1 MAMTKRTLLWLLTA
15 AILASTGC
23 GSRNL
28 YKNAHFTNPPLE
40 RGYVYPT
47 RTAMLDAG
55 QDPVEFGSPAVS
67 RDVVF
72 VASETKGVEAFERT
86 GFHRKWQFYT
96 KNGVDGELL
105 LDNNV
110 LYFGAMD
117 GNFYALDAEFGKVLW
132 KYETK
137 TPVFAR
143 ATIANKRVYLT
154 TSDDIIYCLEQAT
167 GKWIWHYKRGGNFI
181 TTVHGNS
188 TPAIDG
194 GLAYVG
200 FSDGYLVALNA
211 ADGNL
216 VWEQKIHRGT
226 KFTDVD
232 AMVLLDGDRLY
243 VPSYDGELYALE
255 RAKGRVLWHIDVGGS
270 KKVLMDDKNLY
281 LASSNGNIYSI
292 NKDTGKQ
299 GWKFELDSGT
309 PTNLIQRDNYL
320 AFGSSQQY
328 FYAIHK
334 GDGTLAY
341 RYSAGLRSGFV
352 SSPVQSEKDIFALS
366 NFGNLYVFQWNTAA
380 AGTHK

>member
-1 MAMTKRTLLWLLTA
+1 
-15 AILASTGC
+15 
-23 GSRNL
+23 
-28 YKNAHFTNPPLE
+28 
-40 RGYVYPT
+40 
-47 RTAMLDAG
+47 AG
-55 QDPVEFGSPAVS
+55 QDPVEFGSPAVT

-72 VASETKGVEAFERT
+72 VATETKGVEAFERT
-86 GFHRKWQFYT
+86 GFHRKWQFHT
-96 KNGVDGELL
+96 KNGVSSELL
-105 LDNNV
+105 LEGNV

-143 ATIANKRVYLT
+143 GTIAGKRIFIT
-154 TSDDIIYCLEQAT
+154 TSDDVVYCLDQTT
-167 GKWIWHYKRGGNFI
+167 GKWIWHYKRGGNYI

-188 TPAIDG
+188 TPAVEN

-211 ADGNL
+211 NDGNL
-216 VWEQKIHRGT
+216 VWEQKIHRGS

-255 RAKGRVLWHIDVGGS
+255 RAKGRVLWHIEVGGS
-270 KKVLMDDKNLY
+270 KKVLMDDKTLY
-281 LASSNGNIYSI
+281 LASSNGSIYSI

-309 PTNLIQRDNYL
+309 PTNLIQHDSYL
-320 AFGSSQQY
+320 AFGGSQQY
-328 FYAIHK
+328 FYVLHK
-334 GDGTLAY
+334 GDGSLAY
-341 RYSAGLRSGFV
+341 RYSAGLRSGYV
-352 SSPVQSEKDIFALS
+352 SSPVQSERDIFALS
-366 NFGNLYVFQWNTAA
+366 NFGNLYVFRWNTAA